1 MRVLIVAAAIASAP
15 ALASPKPIPSWA
27 DWAGTWQ
34 GAVTW
39 SSCTVAGAKQVALP
53 LAFVDG
59 VASIDL
65 SSTRPGMRALTL
77 VEDDKGFSGRQGD
90 VAVTLTRPRVDAI
103 ALSIELDSGCLVRGT
118 LTRSTTRVGACD
130 RLIGWARIDAACT
143 KQQAPVEDLTK
154 LLATTWKFSDAGR
167 CTSRANALERS
178 LIDAGCAP
186 HPDPAILRSRDC
198 LELSQVAGR
207 ISRCS
212 VLPELKRRA
221 VAAAQAIVSASQ
233 TAERST
239 LPVVEQQCRDARA
252 ELIAIATQ
260 FNCP

>member
-1 MRVLIVAAAIASAP
+1 MRVSIVAIAFASTIAI
-15 ALASPKPIPSWA
+15 ASPKPIPSWA

-39 SSCTVAGAKQVALP
+39 SSCTVVGAKQVALP

-103 ALSIELDSGCLVRGT
+103 ALSVELDSGCLVRGT
-118 LTRSTTRVGACD
+118 LTRPTTKVSACD

-143 KQQAPVEDLTK
+143 KRAPVEDLTK
-154 LLATTWKFSDAGR
+154 LLATTWKFSDAPR
-167 CTSRANALERS
+167 CTSRASALERS

-198 LELSQVAGR
+198 LALSQVADR
-207 ISRCS
+207 LSRCS
-212 VLPELKRRA
+212 VLPDLKRRA
-221 VAAAQAIVSASQ
+221 VGAAHAIVSASQ
-233 TAERST
+233 TADRST